1 MKPFKR
7 ITVAVAVVF
16 SLTAGIS
23 VNHIIGEFARFSGI
37 IDKLTKE
44 NIDLVRSNK
53 LLNDQKK
60 QVKRRISD
68 RRKKLTK
75 RNIIRAERKLVK
87 AAGSMIPVAGIAVI
101 TTATAFEI
109 KEYCDDIREMK
120 SFESELFDDN
130 ELVIDPEEEK
140 LCGIDVEKEL
150 QPIAKAQIDE
160 AKQWIGDSYDTVIEH
175 AKRKAHEIWQ
185 TL

>member
-1 MKPFKR
+1 MKQYKK
-7 ITVAVAVVF
+7 IVVAGVAIF
-16 SLTAGIS
+16 SLTTGMG
-23 VNHIIGEFARFSGI
+23 VNYIVNEFARFSGI
-37 IDKLTKE
+37 IDKMTKE
-44 NIDLVRSNK
+44 NIDLVRRNNS
-53 LLNDQKK
+53 LREQKK
-60 QVKRRISD
+60 LTKKRISE

-75 RNIIRAERKLVK
+75 RNVIRAERKLVK

-120 SFESELFDDN
+120 TFESELFGDN
-130 ELVIDPEEEK
+130 ELMTDPEEEK

-150 QPIAKAQIDE
+150 QPIAKAQMDE
-160 AKQWIGDSYDTVIEH
+160 ARQWIGDSYDTVIEH